1 MADDENENMS
11 IVSRVQKN
19 DRVRKE
25 VSVFMGK
32 SFSAYSSCNLH
43 PEKSIENM
51 KRYQSIKKHDR
62 TVSVPDDENE
72 SMIIVSQIQKND
84 RVRKMRW
91 RMLFGNSSCTYKLR
105 RASRS

>member
-1 MADDENENMS
+1 MNKYRSIKKRNRIVSIPDDENENMI

-51 KRYQSIKKHDR
+51 MK
-62 TVSVPDDENE
+62 
-72 SMIIVSQIQKND
+72 
-84 RVRKMRW
+84 
-91 RMLFGNSSCTYKLR
+91 
-105 RASRS
+105 